1 VKVWKKGCPLCQ
13 QQELIFEKEEEG
25 MKKIFVVLLGVMV
38 GVGVV
43 AGLGSE
49 AAAQKIR
56 IGLVLPSTVDD
67 MAWSQSMVEGLKA
80 IQKRR
85 GETNVEVAISEKL
98 GRAVDAGAA
107 TRQYASQ
114 GFDIVIAH
122 GSQFQS
128 VLPEIAKD
136 FPKTTFAYGTGF
148 QTAPNI
154 FAYDPQAQ
162 DGGYLLGMLAAKM
175 TKSGVIGIVGPVE
188 AGDAVKYN
196 FGFQQGA
203 AKGNPQVKVRIAYTG
218 SFNDIVGA
226 GELAK
231 THMTAGAD
239 ILTGSSQQA
248 VGAVRAVAETPGKFW
263 LSTDLDQSSLGPDT
277 VLASQVY
284 NWEKVVNNIF
294 DLRKKGTLGGRVLVL
309 SFNDGTL
316 ELNYNSR
323 LAGRIPQDVKDAVE
337 KARKDIVSGSLKV
350 GLPGKK

>member
-1 VKVWKKGCPLCQ
+1 
-13 QQELIFEKEEEG
+13 
-25 MKKIFVVLLGVMV
+25 MKKVFVVMLGVLV
-38 GVGVV
+38 FFAVLTGESKEV
-43 AGLGSE
+43 
-49 AAAQKIR
+49 AAQKIR

-80 IQKRR
+80 VQKRLGMDR
-85 GETNVEVAISEKL
+85 VEVAISEKL

-122 GSQFQS
+122 GSQYQS

-162 DGGYLLGMLAAKM
+162 DGGYVLGILAAKM

-196 FGFQQGA
+196 YGFQQGV
-203 AKGNPQVKVRIAYTG
+203 AKTNPQVKVRIAYTG
-218 SFNDIVGA
+218 SFNEIVGA

-248 VGAVRAVAETPGKFW
+248 VGAVRAVAEKPGKYW
-263 LSTDLDQSSLGPDT
+263 LSTDMDQSSIGPDT

-284 NWEKVVNNIF
+284 NWEKVVSNIIE
-294 DLRKKGTLGGRVLVL
+294 LRRKGTLGGQVLTL
-309 SFNDGTL
+309 SFADGTL
-316 ELNYNSR
+316 ELNYNSK
-323 LAGRIPQDVKDAVE
+323 LVSKVPKDVRDAIE
-337 KARKDIVSGSLKV
+337 KAKKDITSGNLKV
-350 GLPGKK
+350 ELPGKKQ

>member
-1 VKVWKKGCPLCQ
+1 
-13 QQELIFEKEEEG
+13 
-25 MKKIFVVLLGVMV
+25 MKNVFAILLGVMFLFAAS
-38 GVGVV
+38 
-43 AGLGSE
+43 AGDGAE
-49 AAAQKIR
+49 KIR

-80 IQKRR
+80 IQKKM
-85 GETNVEVAISEKL
+85 GEGKVEIAISEKL

-122 GSQFQS
+122 GSQYQS

-148 QTAPNI
+148 QTAANI

-162 DGGYLLGMLAAKM
+162 DGGYLLGILAAKM

-196 FGFQQGA
+196 YGVQQGV
-203 AKGNPQVKVRIAYTG
+203 AKTNPQVKVRIAYTG

-231 THMTAGAD
+231 TQMTAGAD
-239 ILTGSSQQA
+239 ILTGSAQQA
-248 VGAVRAVAETPGKFW
+248 VGAVRAVAEKPGKYW
-263 LSTDLDQSSLGPDT
+263 LSTDLDQSSIGPDT
-277 VLASQVY
+277 VLAAQVY
-284 NWEKVVNNIF
+284 NWEKVLDKII
-294 DLRKKGTLGGRVLVL
+294 DLRSKGTLGGQVLVL
-309 SFNDGTL
+309 SFADGTL
-316 ELNYNSR
+316 EFRYNSK
-323 LAGRIPQDVKDAVE
+323 LANKIPKDVMDAIE
-337 KARKDIVSGSLKV
+337 KAKKEIIGGSLKV
-350 GLPGKK
+350 TLPQKK

>member
-1 VKVWKKGCPLCQ
+1 
-13 QQELIFEKEEEG
+13 
-25 MKKIFVVLLGVMV
+25 MKKVCVIMV
-38 GVGVV
+38 GMLVFFAVM
-43 AGLGSE
+43 AGEGRE

-56 IGLVLPSTVDD
+56 IALVLPSTVDD

-80 IQKRR
+80 VQKKM
-85 GETNVEVAISEKL
+85 GEDKVEVAISEKL
-98 GRAVDAGAA
+98 GKAVDAGAA

-122 GSQFQS
+122 GSQYQS

-162 DGGYLLGMLAAKM
+162 DGGYLLGMLAAKL
-175 TKSGVIGIVGPVE
+175 TKSGVVGIVGPVE

-196 FGFQQGA
+196 YGVQQGV
-203 AKGNPQVKVRIAYTG
+203 AKGNPQAKVRTAYTG

-231 THMTAGAD
+231 AHMTAGAD

-248 VGAVRAVAETPGKFW
+248 VGAVRAVAEKPGKYW
-263 LSTDLDQSSLGPDT
+263 LSTDLDQSSIGPDT

-284 NWEKVVNNIF
+284 NWEKVVNKII
-294 DLRKKGTLGGRVLVL
+294 DTRKKGILGGQLLVL
-309 SFNDGTL
+309 SFADGTL
-316 ELNYNSR
+316 ELKYNNR
-323 LAGRIPQDVKDAVE
+323 LANKISKDVRDAVE
-337 KARKDIVSGSLKV
+337 KAKKDIMSGSLKV
-350 GLPGKK
+350 ELPGKK

>member
-1 VKVWKKGCPLCQ
+1 VIKK
-13 QQELIFEKEEEG
+13 EDV
-25 MKKIFVVLLGVMV
+25 MKKVLIVLV
-38 GVGVV
+38 GVLMLCAALSGE
-43 AGLGSE
+43 ST
-49 AAAQKIR
+49 AAAQKLR
-56 IGLVLPSTVDD
+56 IGLILPSTVDD

-80 IQKRR
+80 IQKKM
-85 GETNVEVAISEKL
+85 GEANVEIAISEKM
-98 GRAVDAGAA
+98 GKAVDAGAA

-162 DGGYLLGMLAAKM
+162 DGGYLLGMLAGKM
-175 TKSGVIGIVGPVE
+175 TKSGVVGVVGPVE
-188 AGDAVKYN
+188 AGDAAKYN
-196 FGFQQGA
+196 YGFQQGV
-203 AKGNPQVKVRIAYTG
+203 AKANPQAKIRVAYTG

-231 THMTAGAD
+231 TEMSAGAD

-248 VGAVRAVAETPGKFW
+248 VGAVRAVAGTPGKYW
-263 LSTDLDQSSLGPDT
+263 LSTDLDQSSIGPDA

-284 NWEKVVNNIF
+284 NWEKVVNKII
-294 DLRKKGTLGGRVLVL
+294 DLRKKGTIGGQVLTL
-309 SFNDGTL
+309 SFADGTL
-316 ELNYNSR
+316 ELKYNAK
-323 LAGRIPQDVKDAVE
+323 LENKVPKDVKDAIE
-337 KARKDIVSGSLKV
+337 KARKDIATGALKV
-350 GLPGKK
+350 ELPQKK

>member
-1 VKVWKKGCPLCQ
+1 
-13 QQELIFEKEEEG
+13 
-25 MKKIFVVLLGVMV
+25 MKKVFVIMLGVLV
-38 GVGVV
+38 SFAVV
-43 AGLGSE
+43 AGENRE
-49 AAAQKIR
+49 AAAQKMR
-56 IGLVLPSTVDD
+56 IALVLPSTVDD
-67 MAWSQSMVEGLKA
+67 MAWSQSMVEGLRA
-80 IQKRR
+80 VQKKM
-85 GETNVEVAISEKL
+85 GESNLELAISEKL

-122 GSQFQS
+122 GSQYQS

-136 FPKTTFAYGTGF
+136 FPKTTFAYGTAF

-162 DGGYLLGMLAAKM
+162 DGAYLLGILAARM
-175 TKSGVIGIVGPVE
+175 TKTGVIGIVGPVE

-196 FGFQQGA
+196 HGFQQGVVRT
-203 AKGNPQVKVRIAYTG
+203 NPQAKVRIAYTG

-248 VGAVRAVAETPGKFW
+248 VGAVRAVADKPGTYW
-263 LSTDLDQSSLGPDT
+263 LSTDLDQSSLGPNA

-284 NWEKVVNNIF
+284 DWEKVVNKIIE
-294 DLRKKGTLGGRVLVL
+294 LRKKGTLGGQVLTL
-309 SFNDGTL
+309 SFADGTL
-316 ELNYNSR
+316 EFKYNSK
-323 LAGRIPQDVKDAVE
+323 LADKVPGDVKDAVE
-337 KARKDIVSGSLKV
+337 KAKKDIVSGALKV
-350 GLPGKK
+350 ELPQKK

>member
-1 VKVWKKGCPLCQ
+1 MRKVLA
-13 QQELIFEKEEEG
+13 
-25 MKKIFVVLLGVMV
+25 VLLGVLV
-38 GVGVV
+38 FFAAS
-43 AGLGSE
+43 AGE
-49 AAAQKIR
+49 TAEKIR
-56 IGLVLPSTVDD
+56 IGLILPSTVDD

-80 IQKRR
+80 VQKKM
-85 GETNVEVAISEKL
+85 GEGKVEISISEKL

-122 GSQFQS
+122 GSQYQS
-128 VLPEIAKD
+128 VLPELAKD

-162 DGGYLLGMLAAKM
+162 DGGYLLGVLAAKM
-175 TKSGVIGIVGPVE
+175 SKSGVIGIVGPVE

-196 FGFQQGA
+196 YGVQQGVTQT
-203 AKGNPQVKVRIAYTG
+203 NPQVKVRIAYTG

-231 THMTAGAD
+231 TQMTAGAD

-248 VGAVRAVAETPGKFW
+248 VGAVRAVAEKPGKYW
-263 LSTDLDQSSLGPDT
+263 LSTDLDQSSIGPET

-284 NWEKVVNNIF
+284 NWEKVVNKII
-294 DLRKKGTLGGRVLVL
+294 DLRNKGTLGGQVLVL
-309 SFNDGTL
+309 SFTDGTL
-316 ELNYNSR
+316 ELKYNSK
-323 LAGRIPQDVKDAVE
+323 LTNKIPKDVMDAVE
-337 KARKDIVSGSLKV
+337 KAKKEIISGSLKV
-350 GLPGKK
+350 TLPQKKQ

>member
-1 VKVWKKGCPLCQ
+1 
-13 QQELIFEKEEEG
+13 
-25 MKKIFVVLLGVMV
+25 MKRVFAVLLGAMMFLAAT
-38 GVGVV
+38 
-43 AGLGSE
+43 AGEGAE
-49 AAAQKIR
+49 KIR
-56 IGLVLPSTVDD
+56 IALVLPSTVDD

-80 IQKRR
+80 VQKKM
-85 GETNVEVAISEKL
+85 GEGKVEVAISEKL

-114 GFDIVIAH
+114 AFDIVIAH
-122 GSQFQS
+122 GSQYQS

-162 DGGYLLGMLAAKM
+162 DGGYLLGLLAAKM
-175 TKSGVIGIVGPVE
+175 SKSGVIGIVGPVE

-196 FGFQQGA
+196 YGVQQGVTRT
-203 AKGNPQVKVRIAYTG
+203 NPQVKVRIAYTG

-231 THMTAGAD
+231 TQMNAGAD

-248 VGAVRAVAETPGKFW
+248 VGAVRAVAEKPGKYW
-263 LSTDLDQSSLGPDT
+263 LSTDLDQSSIAPDT

-284 NWEKVVNNIF
+284 NWEKVVNKII
-294 DLRKKGTLGGRVLVL
+294 DLRSKGTLGGQVLVL
-309 SFNDGTL
+309 SFADGTL
-316 ELNYNSR
+316 ELKYNR
-323 LAGRIPQDVKDAVE
+323 KLANKISKDVMDAVE
-337 KARKDIVSGSLKV
+337 KAQKDIISGSLKV
-350 GLPGKK
+350 GLPAKKQ